1 MIFLGYVVGLT
12 MMGLI
17 WAGND
22 DKRLKELAEHER
34 KYVEHIHGLELEL
47 KEKECA
53 DHWKAAAFSSMA
65 VAGIAVV
72 GPAVVAAVK
81 EMR

>member
-1 MIFLGYVVGLT
+1 MLFVGYIVGLT

-22 DKRLKELAEHER
+22 DKRLKELAERER

-47 KEKECA
+47 KEKEHA
-53 DHWKAAAFSSMA
+53 EHWKVAAFSSMA

>member
-1 MIFLGYVVGLT
+1 MIFLGYVVGLS

-17 WAGND
+17 WAAND

-53 DHWKAAAFSSMA
+53 DHWKAATFSAMA

>member
-1 MIFLGYVVGLT
+1 MIFVGYIVGLG
-12 MMGLI
+12 MMGLF
-17 WAGND
+17 WAAND
-22 DKRLKELAEHER
+22 EKKRLENAERER
-34 KYVEHIHGLELEL
+34 KYAEHIHGLELEL

-53 DHWKAAAFSSMA
+53 EHWKLAAFSSMA

-72 GPAVVAAVK
+72 GPALVAAVK